1 MKQVSNKD
9 SYPKQNLSKEGMTKL
24 DKLLQ
29 QSEELMKENSSFMM
43 DTNDEDSISPF
54 EYDSGNMQNDSSSED
69 TSMSTFISDMTGN
82 DPRTLNAINFH
93 NNLDSSESF
102 FSNSFEPEELYK

>member
-9 SYPKQNLSKEGMTKL
+9 SYPKGMTKL

-54 EYDSGNMQNDSSSED
+54 EYDSGSMQNDSSSED

-93 NNLDSSESF
+93 SNLDSSESF